1 VVNFYKGEFRD
12 SIDEFE
18 RITRQFFGGD
28 PQAVQDNL
36 RYLNGLFYN
45 ARPTLLNR
53 SIWKSLQGSRSF
65 KVKSFDN
72 IFTNLKRE
80 GDRKNVSRIALQFIG
95 EGRVNDFNGSVV
107 CPIILHAPNSTG
119 SEYQLVAGNTRL
131 SMASALGIRPEV
143 VILNTDW

>member
-1 VVNFYKGEFRD
+1 MVNFYKGEFRD

-45 ARPTLLNR
+45 ARPTVLNR

-72 IFTNLKRE
+72 ILNNWFL
-80 GDRKNVSRIALQFIG
+80 
-95 EGRVNDFNGSVV
+95 NDF
-107 CPIILHAPNSTG
+107 IHATLLAN
-119 SEYQLVAGNTRL
+119 
-131 SMASALGIRPEV
+131 
-143 VILNTDW
+143 